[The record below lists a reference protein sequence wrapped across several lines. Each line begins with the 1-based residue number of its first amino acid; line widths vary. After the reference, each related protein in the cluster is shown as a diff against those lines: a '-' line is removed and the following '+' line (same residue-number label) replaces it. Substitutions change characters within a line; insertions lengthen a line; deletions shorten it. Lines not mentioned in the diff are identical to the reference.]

1 MICVSDKFPSIEAA
15 REAISRY
22 ILNKGELYKVYKSDK
37 TCYILICRDSYCKF
51 RIRASKSKKDG
62 VFITK
67 LDAYSCT
74 PATYYNSKLSYSMW
88 YLKDYYRAS
97 VIDNRDITPAQI
109 RSDKRLRFSNY
120 INY

>member
-1 MICVSDKFPSIEAA
+1 LIKAA

-37 TCYILICRDSYCKF
+37 TCYILICRDSYYKF
-51 RIRASKSKKDG
+51 QIRASKSKKNK

-67 LDAYSCT
+67 LDTYSYT

-88 YLKDYYRAS
+88 YLKDYYQAS
-97 VIDNRDITPAQI
+97 VINNRDITLAQI
-109 RSDKRLRFSNY
+109 RLNERLRFSNY